1 MGVSREDKRQ
11 IALNLCPLI
20 LFFIPIPDPDKFDFG
35 NTARFLKL
43 AEAVQ
48 KQAKALD
55 AKKDD
60 YKNKLSK
67 VKPLIP
73 LKYNPDTYLPFGVPG
88 LGLLIVILFLALV
101 GWVTAGFL
109 GRFTVRSGERIMAR
123 MPVIRSIY
131 GAAKQIVE
139 TVLSQQ
145 STAFREVVMFEYPRP
160 GIWTIGFITG
170 EPGRIIQDHVED
182 EVVNILLP
190 TTPNPTSGFLLF
202 LPRKS
207 IQVLDMSIEEGMKM
221 VISVGIVSPDDDR
234 IKGTKTTPKFSTARP
249 PIYARAEK
257 PGS

>member
-1 MGVSREDKRQ
+1 MTSKQPSDANPNEVPPSKEHHGKPISKFRNYMLAGMLVVAPFA
-11 IALNLCPLI
+11 ITFYLAW
-20 LFFIPIPDPDKFDFG
+20 LFIDFVD
-35 NTARFLKL
+35 TR
-43 AEAVQ
+43 
-48 KQAKALD
+48 
-55 AKKDD
+55 
-60 YKNKLSK
+60 

-73 LKYNPDTYLPFGVPG
+73 LNYNPDTYLPFGVPG
-88 LGLLIVILFLALV
+88 IGLVIVILFLALV

-160 GIWTIGFITG
+160 GIWAIGFITG

-202 LPRKS
+202 VPRKS

-221 VISVGIVSPDDDR
+221 VISVGIVSPDDKR
-234 IKGTKTTPKFSTARP
+234 IKAAKPTPKFSTARP

-257 PGS
+257 PDS

>member
-1 MGVSREDKRQ
+1 MTSKKQGKANPKEGPPPKEHHGKPISKFRNYLLAGMLVTAPFA
-11 IALNLCPLI
+11 ITFYLAW
-20 LFFIPIPDPDKFDFG
+20 LFIDFVD
-35 NTARFLKL
+35 T
-43 AEAVQ
+43 
-48 KQAKALD
+48 
-55 AKKDD
+55 
-60 YKNKLSK
+60 K

-88 LGLLIVILFLALV
+88 LGLLIVILFLVLV
-101 GWVTAGFL
+101 GWMTAGLL
-109 GRFTVRSGERIMAR
+109 GRFTVRTSERIMAR

-145 STAFREVVMFEYPRP
+145 STAFRQVVMFEYPRP

-182 EVVNILLP
+182 ELVNILLP

-207 IQVLDMSIEEGMKM
+207 IQVLDMSVEEGMKM
-221 VISVGIVSPDDDR
+221 VISVGIVSPDDLR
-234 IKGTKTTPKFSTARP
+234 VTGAKPEPKFSTARP
-249 PIYARAEK
+249 PVYAEADK
-257 PGS
+257 PAS